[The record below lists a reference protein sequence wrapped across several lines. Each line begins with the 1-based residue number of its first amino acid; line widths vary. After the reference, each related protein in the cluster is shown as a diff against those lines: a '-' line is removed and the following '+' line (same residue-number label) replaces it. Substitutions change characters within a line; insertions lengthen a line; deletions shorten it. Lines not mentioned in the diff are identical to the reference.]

1 VTQAKTGKRQV
12 IEYTPALASCV
23 ASLKSLGPAI
33 RPTLVCTRRGVV
45 YTLMDSQLCGNDSWP
60 VR

>member
-1 VTQAKTGKRQV
+1 MTQAKTGKRQV

-23 ASLKSLGPAI
+23 ASLKSLGQAI
-33 RPTLVCTRRGVV
+33 RPTLDCTLLGVV
-45 YTLMDSQLCGNDSWP
+45 YKLMDSQLCGKDSWP